1 MPFVRT
7 IPPEEAEGELREI
20 YRAIGGVRGGIA
32 DIHQVQSLNPRALQ
46 AHLEIYKAIVFQR
59 STLSRVQRERIAV
72 AVSAANQCAYCVAH
86 HGESLRQLG
95 ESADRIAG
103 LSRGK
108 TPADLAPAD
117 AVLLEWARTA
127 AVAPWSSGEVGVAQ
141 LRVHGFDDRA
151 VLDAALT
158 VAYFS
163 FVNRLVL
170 LLGVQLEQAYEATCI
185 PTLQG
190 DG

>member
-7 IPPEEAEGELREI
+7 IAPEAAEGELLQV

-32 DIHQVQSLNPRALQ
+32 DIHQVQSLNPRALK
-46 AHLEIYKAIVFQR
+46 AHLELYKAIVFQR
-59 STLSRVQRERIAV
+59 STLSRLQRERIAV

-86 HGESLRQLG
+86 HGEALRLLG
-95 ESADRIAG
+95 EPVDRVAELSQGATPAG
-103 LSRGK
+103 LSH
-108 TPADLAPAD
+108 AD
-117 AVLLEWARTA
+117 AVILDWARSA
-127 AVAPWSSGEVGVAQ
+127 AVAPWSCGEGDVSQ
-141 LRVHGFDDRA
+141 LRAHGLDDRG

-170 LLGVQLEQAYEATCI
+170 LLGVQVEQGFEATCR
-185 PTLQG
+185 PALRA
-190 DG
+190 DR

>member
-46 AHLEIYKAIVFQR
+46 AHLELYKAIVFQR

-95 ESADRIAG
+95 EPIDRVAR
-103 LSRGK
+103 LSRGE
-108 TPADLAPAD
+108 TPAELAPAD
-117 AVLLEWARTA
+117 AVLLAWARTA
-127 AVAPWSSGEVGVAQ
+127 AVAPWACGEVDVAQ
-141 LRVHGFDDRA
+141 LRAHGFDDRG

-170 LLGVQLEQAYEATCI
+170 LLGVQVEQGFEVTCR
-185 PTLQG
+185 PALQE
-190 DG
+190 DR